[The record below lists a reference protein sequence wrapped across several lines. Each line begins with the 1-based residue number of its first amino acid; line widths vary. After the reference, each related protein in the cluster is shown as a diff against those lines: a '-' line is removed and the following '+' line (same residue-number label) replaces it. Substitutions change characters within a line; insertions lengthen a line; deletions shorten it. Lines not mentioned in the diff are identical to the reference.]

1 MAQTKKRRSRKHR
14 GTQGGS
20 INRRP
25 RGRPRNRDEA
35 KNRAK
40 SRSKPQERGHRLD
53 KPPTWG
59 GALLRGSLA
68 AALFFVLMLVAFG
81 RPPGEA
87 SGLALFLVLVYTP
100 FGYYFDLF
108 LYRRRQRQKQ
118 AEREQRKAEKAEKA
132 EQ

>member
-1 MAQTKKRRSRKHR
+1 MATFAVGCCTRPSRCRSVRASS
-14 GTQGGS
+14 TTC
-20 INRRP
+20 
-25 RGRPRNRDEA
+25 
-35 KNRAK
+35 RAK
-40 SRSKPQERGHRLD
+40 SRSKPQQRGHRLD
-53 KPPTWG
+53 KPPTWS

-108 LYRRRQRQKQ
+108 LYRRRQRQQ
-118 AEREQRKAEKAEKA
+118 LAEREQRKAEKAEK
-132 EQ
+132 